1 MPLTQIA
8 NTGMADHET
17 CWRLT
22 HKTFHS
28 VPELRAD
35 PMKKL
40 LAWLQASRLMSQPYI
55 LLPLLF
61 GGGIYVWQTGSGSTQ
76 LLVLTFVYSVLLQL
90 FIVFANDYA
99 DEAVDRPNTTYNL
112 FSGGSRVLVEGKLSR
127 KELRQGILWTMVLGM
142 MVASVVAV
150 LHGRGALILF
160 LIVSWVLL
168 WAYSYP
174 PIQLS
179 YRGGGEWLQAIGV
192 GVLLPLTGYYFQ
204 AGNLL
209 AFPWIVLPFTLF
221 LHLGA
226 ALVTT
231 LPDEPS
237 DKTGHKKTFS
247 VRKGVSAVILWI
259 ILLYGISFVVLFVW
273 VLVFIRSPWISLLI
287 TLPAFFAYIGLCSLR
302 SKPVPGHASMDWF
315 VGLGVATAVFLMAGL
330 SILLWVFPARIV
342 FK

>member
-1 MPLTQIA
+1 
-8 NTGMADHET
+8 
-17 CWRLT
+17 
-22 HKTFHS
+22 
-28 VPELRAD
+28 
-35 PMKKL
+35 MKKL

-61 GGGIYVWQTGSGSTQ
+61 GQGLTVRQTGAWSTE
-76 LLVLTFVYSVLLQL
+76 LLILTICYSVFLQL
-90 FIVFANDYA
+90 YIVYTNDYA
-99 DEAVDRPNTTYNL
+99 DEAVDQVNTTYNL
-112 FSGGSRVLVEGKLSR
+112 FSGGSRVLVEEKLTR
-127 KELRQGILWTMVLGM
+127 KELRKGILCTMTFGM
-142 MVASVVAV
+142 TVAFTSAVVY
-150 LHGRGALILF
+150 GRGAIILF
-160 LIVSWVLL
+160 LIISWGFL